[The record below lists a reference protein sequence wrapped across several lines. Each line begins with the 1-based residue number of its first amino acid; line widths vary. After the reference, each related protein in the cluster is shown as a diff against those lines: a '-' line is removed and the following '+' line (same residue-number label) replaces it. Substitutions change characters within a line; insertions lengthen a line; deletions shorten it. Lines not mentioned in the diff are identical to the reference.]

1 MIYGY
6 CRISTKRQNIDR
18 QVRNILSVY
27 PKAKIVKETFTGTKF
42 QGRKELDKIL
52 KKAKTGDTIVFD
64 SVSRMSRTASE
75 GFELYQTLY
84 NKGINLVFL
93 KEHYIDTDTY
103 KQAVS
108 NQLEMTGT
116 DVDVILKGINEYLM
130 ILARKQIE
138 IAFEQAEKEVQD
150 LHQRTKE
157 GIETARKNGK
167 QIGQK
172 KGATLT
178 VKKAI
183 YSKQIIL
190 KHNKTFGGSL
200 SDAETQ
206 QMAQISRNSLYLYK
220 RELKE
225 ETGLTIDVVKPAYT
239 FTKIRKDYQTVGIG
253 YLASTDDDHVS
264 ISFEHTDYKWCS
276 IDELKDYLY
285 DEIYQDI
292 IYTLKE
298 YTSI

>member
-1 MIYGY
+1 
-6 CRISTKRQNIDR
+6 
-18 QVRNILSVY
+18 
-27 PKAKIVKETFTGTKF
+27 
-42 QGRKELDKIL
+42 
-52 KKAKTGDTIVFD
+52 
-64 SVSRMSRTASE
+64 
-75 GFELYQTLY
+75 
-84 NKGINLVFL
+84 
-93 KEHYIDTDTY
+93 
-103 KQAVS
+103 
-108 NQLEMTGT
+108 
-116 DVDVILKGINEYLM
+116 M

-138 IAFEQAEKEVQD
+138 IAFEQTEKEVQD

-225 ETGLTIDVVKPAYT
+225 EIENSSIHDVIDRYNRFVEIIEKKQ
-239 FTKIRKDYQTVGIG
+239 TKQ
-253 YLASTDDDHVS
+253 
-264 ISFEHTDYKWCS
+264 
-276 IDELKDYLY
+276 
-285 DEIYQDI
+285 
-292 IYTLKE
+292 
-298 YTSI
+298 

>member
-1 MIYGY
+1 
-6 CRISTKRQNIDR
+6 
-18 QVRNILSVY
+18 
-27 PKAKIVKETFTGTKF
+27 
-42 QGRKELDKIL
+42 
-52 KKAKTGDTIVFD
+52 
-64 SVSRMSRTASE
+64 MSRTASE

-172 KGATLT
+172 KGTTLT

-225 ETGLTIDVVKPAYT
+225 ENATYAELADYYKVSLSGFKR
-239 FTKIRKDYQTVGIG
+239 FIRENIPNLPSRRKKKNDT
-253 YLASTDDDHVS
+253 
-264 ISFEHTDYKWCS
+264 E
-276 IDELKDYLY
+276 
-285 DEIYQDI
+285 
-292 IYTLKE
+292 
-298 YTSI
+298 

>member
-1 MIYGY
+1 
-6 CRISTKRQNIDR
+6 
-18 QVRNILSVY
+18 
-27 PKAKIVKETFTGTKF
+27 
-42 QGRKELDKIL
+42 
-52 KKAKTGDTIVFD
+52 
-64 SVSRMSRTASE
+64 MSRTASE

-172 KGATLT
+172 KGTTLT

-225 ETGLTIDVVKPAYT
+225 EIENSSIHDVIDRYNRFVEIIEKKQ
-239 FTKIRKDYQTVGIG
+239 TKQ
-253 YLASTDDDHVS
+253 
-264 ISFEHTDYKWCS
+264 
-276 IDELKDYLY
+276 
-285 DEIYQDI
+285 
-292 IYTLKE
+292 
-298 YTSI
+298 